1 MAPGRRTLLQVRID
15 VDKVKPTRDLV
26 ESLMGRKP
34 ELRLK
39 FIQENAKLARDLDI

>member
-15 VDKVKPTRDLV
+15 PEAERPTERLV

-39 FIQENAKLARDLDI
+39 FIQENARLARDLDI